1 MYMKRAFSLRS
12 LRMQKNES
20 VIKSLREKNRYTQ
33 VMLAE
38 KLGISRQALIKYEKL
53 VQEPPLYVIR
63 ELSKLFSV
71 SYDCIIDNELPGKG
85 ASEKTVMLEQLSKN
99 FIKLKDSEQR
109 AVFEVARI
117 MAEAAG

>member
-1 MYMKRAFSLRS
+1 MYVKRAFSHRS

>member
-1 MYMKRAFSLRS
+1 
-12 LRMQKNES
+12 MQKNES

-109 AVFEVARI
+109 AVFEVAKI

>member
-1 MYMKRAFSLRS
+1 MYVKRAFIHRS